1 MPEGVLFEFGQVRTR
16 VEIIDR
22 LRSLADELDSDGS
35 LTLAAESRQATLTL
49 PDSPGFGLETERE
62 YNEDESH
69 IDVESTERSEEGST
83 SGDDRDAEPE
93 AVGTDAENDSVEAV
107 PTGSGPLLETESQAK
122 DTQRDAKRPPPR
134 RRGDHR
140 RMTLRPLPRRRDCE
154 IAR

>member
-1 MPEGVLFEFGQVRTR
+1 MPEGALFEFGQVRTR

-69 IDVESTERSEEGST
+69 IDVESTEGSEEGST

-107 PTGSGPLLETESQAK
+107 PTGSGPLLETESQTK
-122 DTQRDAKRPPPR
+122 NTQRDAKRPPAPGR
-134 RRGDHR
+134 SPPNNCF
-140 RMTLRPLPRRRDCE
+140 LLPRRRDCE

>member
-1 MPEGVLFEFGQVRTR
+1 MPEGALFEVGQVRTR

-69 IDVESTERSEEGST
+69 IDVESTEESEEGST

-107 PTGSGPLLETESQAK
+107 PTGSGPLLETESQTK
-122 DTQRDAKRPPPR
+122 NTQRDAKRPPAPGR
-134 RRGDHR
+134 SPPNNCF
-140 RMTLRPLPRRRDCE
+140 LLPRRRDCE

>member
-1 MPEGVLFEFGQVRTR
+1 MPEGALFEFGQVRTR

-22 LRSLADELDSDGS
+22 LRSLADEFDSDGS

-49 PDSPGFGLETERE
+49 PDSPGFGLEAERE

-107 PTGSGPLLETESQAK
+107 PTGSGPLLETESQTK
-122 DTQRDAKRPPPR
+122 NTQRDAKRPPAPGR
-134 RRGDHR
+134 SPPNNCF
-140 RMTLRPLPRRRDCE
+140 LLPRRRDCE